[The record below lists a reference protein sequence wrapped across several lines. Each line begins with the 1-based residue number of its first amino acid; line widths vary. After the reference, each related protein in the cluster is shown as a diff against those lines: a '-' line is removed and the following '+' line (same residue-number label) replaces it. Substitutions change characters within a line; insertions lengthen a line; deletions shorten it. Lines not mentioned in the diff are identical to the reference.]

1 MKCIKNN
8 LIKGTHGKPIVSD
21 LYYHKTNTRKPLVI
35 FCHGYKGY
43 KDWGAFDL
51 MSSSFLGAGIAL
63 LKFNFSHNGGTPE
76 QPIDFPDLEAFGN
89 NNYMIELDDLE
100 SVINWVSTAEEFK
113 DEIDINNIILIG
125 HSRGGAI
132 AILKASEDARIKK
145 LVTWAA
151 VCDLNRS
158 MFEQGAELEQW
169 KKDSVLYIVNGRTK
183 QKMPHYIQFY
193 NNYIKNKKRLDIQK
207 ATRKITIPQLIF
219 HGGGDLGVPV
229 AHAENLYQWNPAS
242 ELMLLPKTNHVFGAS
257 QPWLEDKL
265 PEDFSI
271 VLKKT
276 IDFINKS

>member
-1 MKCIKNN
+1 M
-8 LIKGTHGKPIVSD
+8 KGTHGKPIVSD
-21 LYYHKTNTRKPLVI
+21 LYYHKTNTKKPLVI

-51 MSSSFLGAGIAL
+51 MSSSFLEAGIAL

-89 NNYMIELDDLE
+89 NNYIIELDDLE

-132 AILKASEDARIKK
+132 AILKASIDARIKK
-145 LVTWAA
+145 LITWAA

-169 KKDSVLYIVNGRTK
+169 KKDGVCYIVNGRTK

-193 NNYIKNKKRLDIQK
+193 HNYSKNKERLDVKK
-207 ATRKITIPQLIF
+207 AVKQLSIPQLIV
-219 HGGGDLGVPV
+219 HGEGDLAVPV
-229 AHAENLYQWNPAS
+229 IHAKNLHQWNSAS
-242 ELMLLPKTNHVFGAS
+242 ELILLPKANHVFGAS

>member
-1 MKCIKNN
+1 M
-8 LIKGTHGKPIVSD
+8 KGTHGKPIVSD
-21 LYYHKTNTRKPLVI
+21 LYYHKTNTKKPLVI

-51 MSSSFLGAGIAL
+51 MSSSFLEAGIAL

-145 LVTWAA
+145 LITWAA

-169 KKDSVLYIVNGRTK
+169 KKDGVLYIVNGRTK

-193 NNYIKNKKRLDIQK
+193 HNYSKNKERLDVKK
-207 ATRKITIPQLIF
+207 AVKQLSIPQLIF
-219 HGGGDLGVPV
+219 HGEGDLAVPV
-229 AHAENLYQWNPAS
+229 IHAKNLHQWNSAS
-242 ELMLLPKTNHVFGAS
+242 ELMLLPKANHVFGAS

>member
-1 MKCIKNN
+1 MVSLKNS

-51 MSSSFLGAGIAL
+51 MSSSFLEAGIAL

-89 NNYMIELDDLE
+89 NNYMMELDDLE

-169 KKDSVLYIVNGRTK
+169 KKDGVLYIVNGRTK

-193 NNYIKNKKRLDIQK
+193 HNYSKNKERLDVKK
-207 ATRKITIPQLIF
+207 AVKQLSIPQLIV
-219 HGGGDLGVPV
+219 HGEGDLAVPV
-229 AHAENLYQWNPAS
+229 IHAENLHQWNPAS
-242 ELMLLPKTNHVFGAS
+242 ELMLLPKANHVFGAS
-257 QPWLEDKL
+257 QPWLRDKL

-276 IDFINKS
+276 INFIHKS